1 MKKTWQSWRNVKK
14 KKNAMIYIRL
24 KMEKLTTAGR
34 DEWEAVIK
42 SGVISVEKEEWA
54 SERGNVLESP
64 FPQWELIGTAR

>member
-14 KKNAMIYIRL
+14 QNAMIYIRS

-34 DEWEAVIK
+34 DEWGAVIK